1 MTMATAEWSK
11 SEKTI
16 ARRAFDVAYEREGAG
31 LVDEVRR
38 MADRIASLDDVWEI
52 QDFLRNKRKEFD
64 EKYDF
69 RYSVLIFVFAR
80 LLGEGWLEESDLAG
94 LSDDKL
100 AKIQFLAG
108 TAEQP

>member
-1 MTMATAEWSK
+1 MASDEWPK

-16 ARRAFDVAYEREGAG
+16 ARRAFDLAYERECAA
-31 LVDEVRR
+31 LADEVRHMANR
-38 MADRIASLDDVWEI
+38 MASPDDVWEI
-52 QDFLRNKRKEFD
+52 HDFLGSKRKEID
-64 EKYDF
+64 EKYDY

-80 LLGEGWLEESDLAG
+80 LLGEGRLEESELAG

-108 TAEQP
+108 TDDQRS

>member
-1 MTMATAEWSK
+1 MASEEWSK

-16 ARRAFDVAYEREGAG
+16 ARRAFDLAYERECAA
-31 LVDEVRR
+31 LADEVRR
-38 MADRIASLDDVWEI
+38 LADRIAGPDDIWKI
-52 QDFLRNKRKEFD
+52 HDFLRRKRKEID
-64 EKYDF
+64 EKYDY

-80 LLGEGWLEESDLAG
+80 LLGEGWLEESELAG

-108 TAEQP
+108 TADQQS

>member
-1 MTMATAEWSK
+1 MASNEWSK

-16 ARRAFDVAYEREGAG
+16 AQRAFDLAYERECAA
-31 LVDEVRR
+31 LADEVRH
-38 MADRIASLDDVWEI
+38 MADRIAGTGDIWEI
-52 QDFLRNKRKEFD
+52 HDFLRGKQKEID
-64 EKYDF
+64 EKYDY

-80 LLGEGWLEESDLAG
+80 LLGEGWLEESELAG

-108 TAEQP
+108 TDDQRT

>member
-1 MTMATAEWSK
+1 MATAEWSK

-16 ARRAFDVAYEREGAG
+16 ARRAFEIAYERECAG
-31 LVDEVRR
+31 LADEVRR
-38 MADRIASLDDVWEI
+38 MADRIASPDDIWEI
-52 QDFLRNKRKEFD
+52 HDLLSSKRKEID
-64 EKYDF
+64 EKYDY

-80 LLGEGWLEESDLAG
+80 LLGEGWLEESELAG

-108 TAEQP
+108 TADQ

>member
-1 MTMATAEWSK
+1 MASDEWSK

-16 ARRAFDVAYEREGAG
+16 ARRAFDLAYERECAA
-31 LVDEVRR
+31 LADEVRH
-38 MADRIASLDDVWEI
+38 MADRIAGPDDIWEI
-52 QDFLRNKRKEFD
+52 HDFLRGKRKEID
-64 EKYDF
+64 EKYDY

-80 LLGEGWLEESDLAG
+80 LLGEGRLEESELAG

-108 TAEQP
+108 TDDQRS

>member
-1 MTMATAEWSK
+1 MASDEWSK

-16 ARRAFDVAYEREGAG
+16 ARRAFDLAYERECAA
-31 LVDEVRR
+31 LADEVRH
-38 MADRIASLDDVWEI
+38 MADRIASPDDVLEI
-52 QDFLRNKRKEFD
+52 NDFLRNKRKEID
-64 EKYDF
+64 EKYDY

-80 LLGEGWLEESDLAG
+80 LLGEGWMGESELAG

-108 TAEQP
+108 TADQ